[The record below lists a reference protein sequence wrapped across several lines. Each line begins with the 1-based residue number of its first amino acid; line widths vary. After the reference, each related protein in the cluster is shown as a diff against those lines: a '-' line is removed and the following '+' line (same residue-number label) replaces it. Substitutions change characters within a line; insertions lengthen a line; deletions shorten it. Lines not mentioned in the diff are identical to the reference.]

1 MKCST
6 PKHLPALEQGASDAN
21 CAKITE
27 IARSAWRSLPQSRA
41 AIVEI
46 GATELAVDP
55 AKIDAFKGWCL
66 SSDIEWQDPEWLLC
80 RMYTTAG
87 SFRPWLNSTI
97 NSPRSCL

>member
-1 MKCST
+1 MT
-6 PKHLPALEQGASDAN
+6 AWGYTYFVRRDDLI
-21 CAKITE
+21 KIGH
-27 IARSAWRSLPQSRA
+27 ARLPQSRA

-46 GATELAVDP
+46 GAAELAVDP